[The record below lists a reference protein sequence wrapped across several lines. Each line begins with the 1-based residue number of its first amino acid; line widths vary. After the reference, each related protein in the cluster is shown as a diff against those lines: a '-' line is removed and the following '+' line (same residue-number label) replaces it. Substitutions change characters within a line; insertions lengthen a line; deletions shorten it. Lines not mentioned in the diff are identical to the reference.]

1 MKRISEEDVKE
12 VVDLEDELEDGSC
25 LVQIDGQDRLI
36 VLDYKKYPFLV
47 EMLENENQTADK
59 QIGIRVVADQDID
72 LSEEEFEA
80 LKDQLVEALET
91 NFYHKNKK
99 KEEMN

>member
-1 MKRISEEDVKE
+1 MKRISEETVKT

-36 VLDYKKYPFLV
+36 VLDYKKYPFLID
-47 EMLENENQTADK
+47 MLENENQTADK
-59 QIGIRVVADQDID
+59 QIGIRVVTDQDID

-80 LKDQLVEALET
+80 LKNQLVDALET